1 MKILHPMMFVTGLSL
16 LAGCASTPPFAST
29 SASTPVAIELP
40 PNAAP
45 APELAG
51 LSFMVGRWVCVNP
64 NKTVNDEHWTAARGT
79 SMAALFRQVRR
90 DGKPAFHEVSQ
101 ITVEPDGVYLRLR
114 HLHAKL
120 EVPDNRKEVSVFK
133 LVSAKDNRAEFA
145 GTGSA
150 EQVTSVVYRLDGPDT
165 LVVDVSFAPTSR
177 EKGFSSRYT
186 RER

>member
-1 MKILHPMMFVTGLSL
+1 MKMTRCVVLTVAASL
-16 LAGCASTPPFAST
+16 LAGCASTSP
-29 SASTPVAIELP
+29 SAERPAPLELP

-45 APELAG
+45 APELAE

-101 ITVEPDGVYLRLR
+101 ITVEEDGVYLRLR

-165 LVVDVSFAPTSR
+165 LVVEVAFAPTSR